1 MFIFNFVVEQI
12 LEDIMNWIFKMIMDG
27 LSEFFGM
34 MGNMGAELFEEP
46 WVEAIV
52 LFFNYFGWAMF
63 AVGLVVAA
71 FECAIE
77 SQSGKGSIKDTAL
90 NVIKGFM
97 AVSLVSTVPVELYKF
112 CISLQTQMT
121 GGMTSLIGGEI
132 GEMSNNALEIIMNR
146 NMGILITLVMIIMI
160 GYCVIKVF
168 FANLKRGG
176 ILLIQVAV
184 GSLYM
189 FSVPRGYTDGFISW
203 CKQTIAICFTAFL
216 QTIILFAGL
225 GVLQTELLLGL
236 GLVFAAAEVPRIAQ
250 QFGLETSTKGNLMSS
265 VYGMQSAVM
274 ITKTVMSAVK

>member
-12 LEDIMNWIFKMIMDG
+12 LEEIMNWIFKLIMDG

-71 FECAIE
+71 FECVIE

-132 GEMSNNALEIIMNR
+132 GEMSNNALEIIMNH
-146 NMGILITLVMIIMI
+146 NMGILITMVMIIMI

-189 FSVPRGYTDGFISW
+189 FSVPRGYMDGFISW
-203 CKQTIAICFTAFL
+203 CKQMIAICFTAFL

-236 GLVFAAAEVPRIAQ
+236 GLVCAAAEVPRIAQ

>member
-34 MGNMGAELFEEP
+34 MGNMGAELFEES

-77 SQSGKGSIKDTAL
+77 SQSGKGSIKNTAL

-97 AVSLVSTVPVELYKF
+97 SVSLVSTVPVELYKF

-176 ILLIQVAV
+176 ILLIQVGSRKFIYVQRPKRIYGWFHILVQADDSNMFYSILADDHPVCRLGGFTNRIAVGTWTGFCGSGSTKDLTAVWIRNVNERKSNELCVWYAV
-184 GSLYM
+184 GSNDYQNCYER
-189 FSVPRGYTDGFISW
+189 S
-203 CKQTIAICFTAFL
+203 
-216 QTIILFAGL
+216 
-225 GVLQTELLLGL
+225 
-236 GLVFAAAEVPRIAQ
+236 
-250 QFGLETSTKGNLMSS
+250 
-265 VYGMQSAVM
+265 
-274 ITKTVMSAVK
+274 